1 MTGAGNSLAA
11 RITGDANGRVLVLHV
26 DDLGMCH
33 GANAAFV
40 DLARTGNVTCGSIMV
55 PCPWFREIAA
65 EAAQDKSLDLGVHL
79 TLTSEWPLYR
89 WGPISTVAENSG
101 LIDEQGCF
109 PRNCLALRLRI
120 NANAAEIEFRAQID
134 RALEA
139 GIDVTHLDTHM
150 GAALLPE
157 VVDIYLQLGRDYQ
170 LPVLL
175 PRELDS
181 YTGVLK
187 MGETPPDLYAQ
198 RVARLDLE
206 RQPVFDRFRMTPW
219 VEASRAEGTY
229 REMIQSLPAGAT
241 FFGLHCNKPGDIEAI
256 VPPRAHFRTEE
267 YALFKSGAPVRWAR
281 EAGIQLTGMREV
293 RDLLREKL

>member
-11 RITGDANGRVLVLHV
+11 RITGDENGRVLVLHV
-26 DDLGMCH
+26 DDVGMCH

-40 DLARTGNVTCGSIMV
+40 DLARAGNVTCGSIMV

-65 EAAQDKSLDLGVHL
+65 AAAEDKSLDLGVHL

-89 WGPISTVAENSG
+89 WGPISTVAEDSG

-109 PRNCLALRLRI
+109 PRNCLALRPRI
-120 NANAAEIEFRAQID
+120 NAHAAKIEFRAQID
-134 RALEA
+134 RALDA

-157 VVDIYLQLGRDYQ
+157 VVDIYLQLGRDYR

-187 MGETPPDLYAQ
+187 MGETPPGLYAQ
-198 RVARLDLE
+198 RVADLDAE

-219 VEASRAEGTY
+219 VEASRAEATY
-229 REMIQSLPAGAT
+229 REMIESLPAGAT
-241 FFGLHCNKPGDIEAI
+241 FFGLHCNAPGDIEAI

-267 YALFKSGAPVRWAR
+267 YALFKSGGPARWAR
-281 EAGIQLTGMREV
+281 EAGIRLAGMREV
-293 RDLLREKL
+293 RELLRAGA